1 MRAIPTILEILRE
14 SLDWREIHG
23 KGALFLGR
31 VPRARVKRVQKIK
44 FSNQGTFQRLAG
56 IQKRGALR
64 RLKSARGD
72 LRQVAN
78 THRIERG
85 AQRRSN

>member
-44 FSNQGTFQRLAG
+44 FSNQGTFQLLAG
-56 IQKRGALR
+56 TLQKRGALR
-64 RLKSARGD
+64 RLKSARGG
-72 LRQVAN
+72 LRQFAK
-78 THRIERG
+78 THRIEKG
-85 AQRRSN
+85 AQWRE